1 MTFIQML
8 TFAAVVLI
16 VAIFMTRY
24 FIFSLVCAFPRLK
37 QFKKLLNLLYVFN
50 LAGFALFQEKT
61 FLNTEASEIFALA
74 VYFYF
79 TFMFVFVAYGVFA
92 EILIFSRRFFG
103 GFYEKK
109 LTAGRRKVVFAILFL
124 VALETVAA
132 GKFMAGNVVI
142 KNVELKNPKISQY
155 TRAVQISDIHF
166 SRVID
171 ERFAEKIVPMI
182 NALTPDI
189 VLFTGDYMDKGIA
202 NPLKI
207 AEIMNKIEAPLGKYA
222 ISGNHEFY
230 TGYFDCIEFIE
241 KNGFEFMDGRVVEV
255 GRNIAVGGVMDRS
268 AEQADVFYHEDEKVL
283 RQFKNE
289 NFNIYLKHRPEFEDG
304 DPAHFDLMLS
314 GHTHGGQIF
323 PFSILVKIVNRY
335 LAGLYELESG
345 AKLYVSRGTGSWGPP
360 VRFGATPEITLI
372 ELRPEVGK

>member
-1 MTFIQML
+1 MTWVRML
-8 TFAAVVLI
+8 TFATVVLI
-16 VAIFMTRY
+16 VAVLMTKY
-24 FIFSLVCAFPRLK
+24 LIFSLTEAFPRLK
-37 QFKKLLNLLYVFN
+37 PFKKLLNWLYILN
-50 LAGFALFQEKT
+50 LAGFALFQERT
-61 FLNTEASEIFALA
+61 FLNTKAAEIVSLA
-74 VYFYF
+74 IYFYF
-79 TFMFVFVAYGVFA
+79 TFLFVFVAYGVFF

-109 LTAGRRKVVFAILFL
+109 LSSGRRKLIFAILFI
-124 VALETVAA
+124 VAFETVAA
-132 GKFMAGNVVI
+132 GRFMADNIVVQNI
-142 KNVELKNPKISQY
+142 EVKNPKIGQY
-155 TRAVQISDIHF
+155 TRVVQISDIHF

-171 ERFAEKIVPMI
+171 ERFAERIVPMI
-182 NALTPDI
+182 NGLKPDI

-207 AEIMNKIEAPLGKYA
+207 AEIMNKIEAPMGKYA

-255 GRNIAVGGVMDRS
+255 GRNIAIGGVMDRG
-268 AEQADVFYHEDEKVL
+268 AEEADVFYHEDEKVL

-289 NFNIYLKHRPEFEDG
+289 NFNIYLKHRPELVDG
-304 DPAHFDLMLS
+304 DETHFDLMLS

-323 PFSILVKIVNRY
+323 PFSLLVKIVNRY
-335 LAGLYELESG
+335 IAGLYELENG

-372 ELRPEVGK
+372 ELRP

>member
-24 FIFSLVCAFPRLK
+24 FIFSLICAFPGLK
-37 QFKKLLNLLYVFN
+37 QFKKLLNLLYFFN

-61 FLNTEASEIFALA
+61 FLNTKASEIFALA

-103 GFYEKK
+103 NFYEKR
-109 LTAGRRKVVFAILFL
+109 LSAGRRKAVFTLLFL
-124 VALETVAA
+124 IAFETVAA
-132 GKFMAGNVVI
+132 GNFMAGNIVV
-142 KNVELKNPKISQY
+142 KNIEVKNPKIAQY
-155 TRAVQISDIHF
+155 TRVVQISDIHF

-171 ERFAEKIVPMI
+171 GRFAEKIVPMI
-182 NALTPDI
+182 NALKPDI
-189 VLFTGDYMDKGIA
+189 LFFTGDYMDKGISD
-202 NPLKI
+202 PLKI

-230 TGYFDCIEFIE
+230 TSYFDCIEFIE
-241 KNGFEFMDGRVVEV
+241 KNGFEFMDGRVVEI

-283 RQFKNE
+283 KQFKNE
-289 NFNIYLKHRPEFEDG
+289 NFNIYLKHRPELEDG
-304 DPAHFDLMLS
+304 DSSHFDLMLS

-323 PFSILVKIVNRY
+323 PFSILVKIFNMY
-335 LAGLYELESG
+335 LAGLYELENG

-372 ELRPEVGK
+372 ELKPEAGK

>member
-1 MTFIQML
+1 ML

-24 FIFSLVCAFPRLK
+24 FLFSLMEAFPRLK
-37 QFKKLLNLLYVFN
+37 KIKKLLNLLYFFN
-50 LAGFALFQEKT
+50 LAGFALFMERT
-61 FLNTEASEIFALA
+61 FLNTKAAEIFSLTL
-74 VYFYF
+74 YFYF
-79 TFMFVFVAYGVFA
+79 TFMFVFVAYGIFF
-92 EILIFSRRFFG
+92 EILILVRRFLV

-109 LTAGRRKVVFAILFL
+109 LSSGRRKVVFAALFL
-124 VALETVAA
+124 IASESVAA
-132 GKFMAGNVVI
+132 GHFMAQNIDV
-142 KNVELKNPKISQY
+142 KNIEIKNPKIAEY
-155 TRAVQISDIHF
+155 TRVVQISDIHF

-182 NALTPDI
+182 NGLKPDM

-207 AEIMNKIEAPLGKYA
+207 AGIMNEIEAPMGKYA
-222 ISGNHEFY
+222 ISGNHEFI

-241 KNGFEFMDGRVVEV
+241 KNGFEFMDGRVVNA
-255 GRNIAVGGVMDRS
+255 GRNIVVGGVMDRS

-283 RQFKNE
+283 RQFKSE
-289 NFNIYLKHRPEFEDG
+289 NFNIYLKHRPELAEG
-304 DPAHFDLMLS
+304 DAAHFDLMLS

-323 PFSILVKIVNRY
+323 PFVILVKIVNRY
-335 LAGLYELESG
+335 LAGMYELENG

-372 ELRPEVGK
+372 ELRP

>member
-1 MTFIQML
+1 ML

-16 VAIFMTRY
+16 VAILMTKY
-24 FIFSLVCAFPRLK
+24 LIFSLVSAFPRLK
-37 QFKKLLNLLYVFN
+37 LFKKLLNWIYIFN
-50 LAGFALFQEKT
+50 FAGFALFQERT
-61 FLNTEASEIFALA
+61 FLNTKASEIFALV

-79 TFMFVFVAYGVFA
+79 TFLFVFVAYGVFA
-92 EILIFSRRFFG
+92 EILIFCRRIFGDFYGKELSASRR
-103 GFYEKK
+103 
-109 LTAGRRKVVFAILFL
+109 TIIFAILF
-124 VALETVAA
+124 VIAFETVAA
-132 GKFMAGNVVI
+132 GRFMAENIVVE
-142 KNVELKNPKISQY
+142 NVELKASKIAQY
-155 TRAVQISDIHF
+155 TRIVQISDIHF

-171 ERFAEKIVPMI
+171 ERFAEKIVLMI
-182 NALTPDI
+182 NGLKPDI

-230 TGYFDCIEFIE
+230 TGYFDCIEFID
-241 KNGFEFMDGRVVEV
+241 KNGFEFMDGRVIDV
-255 GRNIAVGGVMDRS
+255 GRNIVVGGVMDRG
-268 AEQADVFYHEDEKVL
+268 AEQAGVFYHEDEKVL

-289 NFNIYLKHRPEFEDG
+289 NFNIYLKHRPELDEG
-304 DPAHFDLMLS
+304 DQEYFDLMLS

-323 PFSILVKIVNRY
+323 PFSLMVKIVNRY
-335 LAGLYELESG
+335 IAGMYELESG

-372 ELRPEVGK
+372 ELRP

>member
-1 MTFIQML
+1 ML
-8 TFAAVVLI
+8 TFAAVVTI
-16 VAIFMTRY
+16 VAVLMTKY
-24 FIFSLVCAFPRLK
+24 FIFSLTEAFPRLK
-37 QFKKLLNLLYVFN
+37 RFKKMLNWLYVFN
-50 LAGFALFQEKT
+50 FAGFALFQERT
-61 FLNTEASEIFALA
+61 FLNTKAAEIFAL
-74 VYFYF
+74 VIYFYF

-92 EILIFSRRFFG
+92 EIMILARRFFG
-103 GFYEKK
+103 SFYEKK
-109 LTAGRRKVVFAILFL
+109 LSSGRRKAVFAVLFL
-124 VALETVAA
+124 VAFETVAA
-132 GKFMAGNVVI
+132 GCFMAENIVVQNVGV
-142 KNVELKNPKISQY
+142 KNPKISQN
-155 TRAVQISDIHF
+155 TRVVQISDIHF

-182 NALTPDI
+182 NSLTPDI
-189 VLFTGDYMDKGIA
+189 VLFTGDYMDKGIS
-202 NPLKI
+202 NPEKI

-255 GRNIAVGGVMDRS
+255 GRNIAVGGVMDRG

-283 RQFKNE
+283 KQFKKE
-289 NFNIYLKHRPEFEDG
+289 NFNIYMKHRPELEDG
-304 DPAHFDLMLS
+304 DAAHFDLMLS

-323 PFSILVKIVNRY
+323 PFLLLVKIANRY
-335 LAGLYELESG
+335 IAGLYELENG

-372 ELRPEVGK
+372 ELKPEAGK

>member
-1 MTFIQML
+1 MTLVRML
-8 TFAAVVLI
+8 TFASVVMI
-16 VAIFMTRY
+16 VAILMTRY
-24 FIFSLVCAFPRLK
+24 FIFSLTEAFPRLK
-37 QFKKLLNLLYVFN
+37 QFKKLLNLLYIFN
-50 LAGFALFQEKT
+50 FAGFALFQEKT
-61 FLNTEASEIFALA
+61 FLNTKASEIFALA

-79 TFMFVFVAYGVFA
+79 TFMFVFVAYGVAA
-92 EILIFSRRFFG
+92 EILILCRRFFG
-103 GFYEKK
+103 NFYEKK
-109 LTAGRRKVVFAILFL
+109 LSSGRRKAVFSILFL
-124 VALETVAA
+124 IAFVTVAA
-132 GKFMAGNVVI
+132 GHFMADNVVI
-142 KNVELKNPKISQY
+142 KNVEVKNPKIAQY
-155 TRAVQISDIHF
+155 TRVVQISDIHF

-171 ERFAEKIVPMI
+171 ERFAGKIVPII
-182 NALTPDI
+182 NSLKPDI

-202 NPLKI
+202 NPEKI
-207 AEIMNKIEAPLGKYA
+207 AGIMSEIEAPMGKYA

-230 TGYFDCIEFIE
+230 TGYFDCIEFIG

-283 RQFKNE
+283 KQFKNG
-289 NFNIYLKHRPEFEDG
+289 NFNIYLKHRPELEEG

-323 PFSILVKIVNRY
+323 PFSILVKIANKY
-335 LAGLYELESG
+335 LAGLYELENG

-372 ELRPEVGK
+372 ELRP

>member
-1 MTFIQML
+1 MSLVQML
-8 TFAAVVLI
+8 TFAAVVLTAS
-16 VAIFMTRY
+16 VLMTRY
-24 FIFSLVCAFPRLK
+24 FIFSLTCAFPKLK
-37 QFKKLLNLLYVFN
+37 KIKKLLNLLYIVN
-50 LAGFALFQEKT
+50 LTGFALFQERT
-61 FLNTEASEIFALA
+61 FLYTKAAEIFALS

-79 TFMFVFVAYGVFA
+79 TFMFVFVSYGIFC

-103 GFYEKK
+103 NFYGKDFPVK
-109 LTAGRRKVVFAILFL
+109 RRRAVFALLFV
-124 VALETVAA
+124 VAFHSITSGWFLARDIE
-132 GKFMAGNVVI
+132 I
-142 KNVELKNPKISQY
+142 RNVEVRSPKIAEY
-155 TRAVQISDIHF
+155 TRVVQISDVHF

-182 NALTPDI
+182 NGLKPDI

-202 NPLKI
+202 NPQKI

-222 ISGNHEFY
+222 ISGNHEFI

-255 GRNIAVGGVMDRS
+255 GRNIAIGGVMDRS
-268 AEQADVFYHEDEKVL
+268 AEKTGVFYHEDEKVL
-283 RQFKNE
+283 KQFKDG
-289 NFNIYLKHRPEFEDG
+289 NFNIYLKHRPELEAG
-304 DPAHFDLMLS
+304 DSSHFDLMLS

-323 PFSILVKIVNRY
+323 PFVILVKIFNRY
-335 LAGLYELESG
+335 LAGMYELESG

-372 ELRPEVGK
+372 ELKP

>member
-1 MTFIQML
+1 ML

-16 VAIFMTRY
+16 VAILMTKY
-24 FIFSLVCAFPRLK
+24 LIFSLVCAFPRLK
-37 QFKKLLNLLYVFN
+37 QFEKLLNLLYVFN
-50 LAGFALFQEKT
+50 FAGFALFQERT
-61 FLNTEASEIFALA
+61 FLNTEAAEIFALA

-79 TFMFVFVAYGVFA
+79 TFMFVFVAYGVFF
-92 EILIFSRRFFG
+92 EVLIFSRRFFG
-103 GFYEKK
+103 NFYEKK
-109 LTAGRRKVVFAILFL
+109 LSSGKRKIVFAILFI
-124 VALETVAA
+124 VAFETVAA
-132 GKFMAGNVVI
+132 GWFMAQNVVV
-142 KNVELKNPKISQY
+142 KNIEVENPKIGQY
-155 TRAVQISDIHF
+155 TRVVQISDIHF

-182 NALTPDI
+182 NALKPDI

-207 AEIMNKIEAPLGKYA
+207 ADVMNKIVAPLGKYA

-230 TGYFDCIEFIE
+230 TGYFDCIDFIE

-255 GRNIAVGGVMDRS
+255 GRNIAIGGVMDRG
-268 AEQADVFYHEDEKVL
+268 AGQADVFYHEDEKVL
-283 RQFKNE
+283 KQFKNE
-289 NFNIYLKHRPEFEDG
+289 NFNIYLKHRPELEDG

-323 PFSILVKIVNRY
+323 PFSLLVKIVNRY
-335 LAGLYELESG
+335 LAGMYELENG

-372 ELRPEVGK
+372 ELRP